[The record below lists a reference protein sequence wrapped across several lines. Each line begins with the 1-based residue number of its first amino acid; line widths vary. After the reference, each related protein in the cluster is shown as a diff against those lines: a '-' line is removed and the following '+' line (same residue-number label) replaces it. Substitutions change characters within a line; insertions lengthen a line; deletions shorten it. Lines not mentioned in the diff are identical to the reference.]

1 METGSRLTVRAYHV
15 TDVAYGEENRV
26 TVDGKLTVCRET
38 AEEILAKEP
47 LIKEIKIR
55 IIRPEE
61 HDQHTNT
68 IMDVIPISTKVLGKV
83 GEGITHTLTGVYV
96 LLTGIDESGR
106 QVCNFGGSDGI
117 LAEDVVKT
125 TGVSYYVLDD
135 LPPEPSYMAVQK
147 IVDEFK
153 VSGADLIVACGGG
166 SVMDAAKLASVLVT
180 DEYGVKELLDNPG
193 MAQKCVPIV
202 LIPTTAGTGAEV
214 TPNAIVA
221 VPEKE
226 LKVGIVNEHMIA
238 DYVILDARMIKNLPR
253 KIAAATGVDALA
265 HCIECFTSNKANPFS
280 DLYALEGLDLILNN
294 IEKACDDPEAM
305 AEKNRMQIAA
315 YYGGL
320 AITASGTTAV
330 HALSYPL
337 GGKYHIAHGVSN
349 AILLAPVMRFNAE
362 HPAVKERLAAAYDRC
377 CHEEKT
383 CATVEE
389 KSAWMIARLEQIV
402 KHLDIPTSLKE
413 FGVPEED
420 LEGLVEAGMQVQ
432 RLLVNNMRPVTPDDA
447 RKLYLEVM

>member
-1 METGSRLTVRAYHV
+1 MNDFSLYSPTRFVFGRKV
-15 TDVAYGEENRV
+15 TD
-26 TVDGKLTVCRET
+26 
-38 AEEILAKEP
+38 
-47 LIKEIKIR
+47 
-55 IIRPEE
+55 
-61 HDQHTNT
+61 
-68 IMDVIPISTKVLGKV
+68 KV
-83 GEGITHTLTGVYV
+83 GETL
-96 LLTGIDESGR
+96 S
-106 QVCNFGGSDGI
+106 
-117 LAEDVVKT
+117 
-125 TGVSYYVLDD
+125 
-135 LPPEPSYMAVQK
+135 
-147 IVDEFK
+147 
-153 VSGADLIVACGGG
+153 VSGHRRALIVYGRGSAVRCGTLVRVRASLDAAGVEHIGLGGVRPNPEIGLAREGVELARANDADIILPVGGG

-180 DEYGVKELLDNPG
+180 DDYGVKELLDNPG

-226 LKVGIVNEHMIA
+226 LKVGIVNENMIA

-294 IEKACDDPEAM
+294 IEKACDDPDAM

-349 AILLAPVMRFNAE
+349 AILLAPVMRFNSE
-362 HPAVKERLAAAYDRC
+362 HPAVKERLAVAYDRC
-377 CHEEKT
+377 CHENKT
-383 CATVEE
+383 CTTVDE
-389 KSAWMIARLEQIV
+389 KAAWMIARLEAIV

-413 FGVPEED
+413 FGVPAED
-420 LEGLVEAGMQVQ
+420 LEGLVESGMQVQ
-432 RLLVNNMRPVTPDDA
+432 RLLVNNMRPVTADDA
-447 RKLYLEVM
+447 RKLYQEIM

>member
-1 METGSRLTVRAYHV
+1 
-15 TDVAYGEENRV
+15 
-26 TVDGKLTVCRET
+26 
-38 AEEILAKEP
+38 
-47 LIKEIKIR
+47 
-55 IIRPEE
+55 
-61 HDQHTNT
+61 
-68 IMDVIPISTKVLGKV
+68 
-83 GEGITHTLTGVYV
+83 
-96 LLTGIDESGR
+96 
-106 QVCNFGGSDGI
+106 
-117 LAEDVVKT
+117 
-125 TGVSYYVLDD
+125 
-135 LPPEPSYMAVQK
+135 MAVQK
-147 IVDEFK
+147 LVDEFK

-180 DEYGVKELLDNPG
+180 DAYGVKELLDNHG

-226 LKVGIVNEHMIA
+226 LKVGIVNENMIA

-349 AILLAPVMRFNAE
+349 AILLAPVMRFNSE
-362 HPAVKERLAAAYDRC
+362 HPAVRERLAAAYDRC

-383 CATVEE
+383 CTTVEE
-389 KSAWMIARLEQIV
+389 KTAWMIARLEHIV

-413 FGVPEED
+413 FGVPAED
-420 LEGLVEAGMQVQ
+420 LEGLVNAGMQVQ
-432 RLLVNNMRPVTPDDA
+432 RLLVNNMRPVTADDA
-447 RKLYLEVM
+447 RKLYQEIM